1 MYPACTTQS
10 SFVAPC
16 PYRTAGGAHLYA
28 INNGIITCN
37 KCYTNTTG
45 NTANPVTIQHM

>member
-1 MYPACTTQS
+1 MYPAGTTQS

-28 INNGIITCN
+28 INNGNNACN
-37 KCYTNTTG
+37 KSYTNTTG
-45 NTANPVTIQHM
+45 NIANPVTI